1 MNYLEKLTQQIS
13 TWPGVS
19 TRPHRF
25 GGTEFSFGKAEI
37 GHTHTGGIIDI
48 PMPLPIHDALLEE
61 GLAEQHRWVP
71 NSGWIT
77 FHFRNEEGFQHALWL
92 ARLSYLRYALKTS
105 NDPEAFLAQETVNLA
120 LTPRFAALIAKFL
133 PIEKVQATAQTAGA

>member
-25 GGTEFSFGKAEI
+25 GGTEFSFGKAEV

-77 FHFRNEEGFQHALWL
+77 FHFCNEKGFQHGLWL

-105 NDPEAFLAQETVNLA
+105 SDPEAFLEQEIASLG
-120 LTPRFAALIAKFL
+120 LTPRFATLVAKFL
-133 PIEKVQATAQTAGA
+133 PVTKPAGIAQTASA